1 MPGKEIV
8 KEANQ
13 GLIYQ
18 AREVVCQHMIE
29 GALRNL
35 GEERFEVLRQIER
48 LG

>member
-8 KEANQ
+8 KESNQ

-18 AREVVCQHMIE
+18 AREVVRHHVIE
-29 GALRNL
+29 GALRHL
-35 GEERFEVLRQIER
+35 GEERFEIFRQIER